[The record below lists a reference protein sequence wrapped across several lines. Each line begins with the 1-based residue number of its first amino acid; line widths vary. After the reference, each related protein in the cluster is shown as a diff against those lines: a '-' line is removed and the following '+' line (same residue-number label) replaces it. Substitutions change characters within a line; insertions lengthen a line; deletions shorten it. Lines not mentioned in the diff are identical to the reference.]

1 MVPEF
6 IPFKTMVIFA
16 FKSYQLDQ
24 KLLKEPFSEVV
35 VFDVITRGVLGV
47 NLTVAMLRGHVA
59 PSHLVSS
66 THGDFYSFTAFAKV
80 PLAQVSLNFIAN
92 AYFVECFAC
101 ACILY
106 LC

>member
-1 MVPEF
+1 
-6 IPFKTMVIFA
+6 MVIFA

-24 KLLKEPFSEVV
+24 KLLKAPFSGLV
-35 VFDVITRGVLGV
+35 VFDVITRGVLGI

-80 PLAQVSLNFIAN
+80 PLAQVSLKFHRK
-92 AYFVECFAC
+92 C
-101 ACILY
+101 LLRRM
-106 LC
+106 LCLRMYSLSLLIFLR